1 MSSFPGTAIHF
12 DHGEQCASCVRTAI
26 NCPPVLVGMDDNAEI
41 NAVHRGIPVSNSDLR
56 GKVIGFLSQM
66 SSLDCV
72 QRALESIDYF
82 GLRVGGFFSVF
93 FEIWASWVP

>member
-1 MSSFPGTAIHF
+1 MGHSARHACIRDQLPH
-12 DHGEQCASCVRTAI
+12 
-26 NCPPVLVGMDDNAEI
+26 VLVGMDDNAEI